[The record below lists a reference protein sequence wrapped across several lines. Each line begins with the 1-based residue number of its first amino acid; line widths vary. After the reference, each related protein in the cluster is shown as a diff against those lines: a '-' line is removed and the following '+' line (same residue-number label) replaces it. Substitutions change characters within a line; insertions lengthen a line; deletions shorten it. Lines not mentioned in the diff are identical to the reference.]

1 MFKVFSLSIQKG
13 IKKVVKKKE
22 EKLIGKERVGRVL
35 SIKDLTP
42 SELTVLAIIGE
53 RRKTP
58 DQLFR
63 EYNYVLLFLGKRP
76 IRWREFQAILSS
88 LFDKDMVR
96 KVYIRDVEFWEVT
109 ESGMMYI

>member
-1 MFKVFSLSIQKG
+1 MSIQKG

-22 EKLIGKERVGRVL
+22 EKKIEKRGPGGVL

-53 RRKTP
+53 RRKAP

-63 EYNYVLLFLGKRP
+63 EYNYVLLSLGRRP
-76 IRWREFQAILSS
+76 IKWGEFQDILSA
-88 LFDKDMVR
+88 LLDKDMIR
-96 KVYIRDVEFWEVT
+96 KVYIKDVEFWEVT
-109 ESGMMYI
+109 ESGMMYV